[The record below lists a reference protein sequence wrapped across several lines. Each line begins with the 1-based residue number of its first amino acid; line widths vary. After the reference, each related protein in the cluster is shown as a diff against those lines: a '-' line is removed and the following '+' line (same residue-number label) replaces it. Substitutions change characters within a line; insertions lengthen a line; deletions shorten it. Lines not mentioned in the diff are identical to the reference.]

1 MEEGRPAWDLSNNT
15 PERPQAF
22 LLFNIT
28 RPSDGEASKPEM
40 PINSSKQNS
49 NSKSSTHTSLFLQ
62 LNDQESDSLAKT
74 PLYKHQS
81 ILVRQDRKTKV
92 VSRSLSAN
100 ARFESSLPSWLNC
113 NEARMLL
120 ELLTGEPKILSL
132 ASINRSLFPHGISRS
147 HLERGIIWEKL
158 FIFIFFFNMLWLKT
172 MRGKI

>member
-1 MEEGRPAWDLSNNT
+1 MEEGRPAWDLRNNT

-100 ARFESSLPSWLNC
+100 ARFESSLPS
-113 NEARMLL
+113 
-120 ELLTGEPKILSL
+120 
-132 ASINRSLFPHGISRS
+132 
-147 HLERGIIWEKL
+147 
-158 FIFIFFFNMLWLKT
+158 
-172 MRGKI
+172 